1 MRGAVGGLVAFLV
14 TIGVTTAYAVQP
26 AKHNV
31 DWYRTHQQARDSVLA
46 TCQNDHSFDES
57 GDCRNAQSASHGA
70 LADSLSGSGSASSDP
85 EATVAYYGKN
95 GGLIAMVLNM
105 CARQGAARAPEAW
118 CQAASTASANLHR

>member
-1 MRGAVGGLVAFLV
+1 MRGTVGGLVALLV
-14 TIGVTTAYAVQP
+14 TISLTPANAVQP
-26 AKHNV
+26 TKHTV
-31 DWYRTHQQARDSVLA
+31 DWYRAHQQARDGVLA
-46 TCQNDHSFDES
+46 TCQNDHSFDDS

-70 LADSLSGSGSASSDP
+70 LADSLSGNGSASGDP

-118 CQAASTASANLHR
+118 CRAASTASANLHR

>member
-1 MRGAVGGLVAFLV
+1 VIRTTFTFGVCLAVVGASGASA
-14 TIGVTTAYAVQP
+14 IEP
-26 AKHNV
+26 AKHTV
-31 DWYRTHQQARDSVLA
+31 AWYRTHQQARESVLA

-70 LADSLSGSGSASSDP
+70 LADSLGGSGQGDP

-105 CARQGAARAPEAW
+105 CSRQGSARAPEAW
-118 CQAASTASANLHR
+118 CRAASTASANLHR